1 MPKDLIAEIFAS
13 KPPEGQLP
21 RPFVAGGAT
30 PRCKTSHQ
38 PVNRLEAVF
47 AVYRDYKEYDY
58 EDWQIARPSRS
69 ADLSKEVEAT
79 LLNSALRSLEYNQNS
94 MHPTLWARIKRL
106 RGRLSVRLG
115 KIYYPASLLGH
126 S

>member
-1 MPKDLIAEIFAS
+1 MPKDLTAEFFAS
-13 KPPEGQLP
+13 KPPDHQLP
-21 RPFVAGGAT
+21 RPFVACGAT
-30 PRCKTSHQ
+30 QKCKTSHE
-38 PVNRLEAVF
+38 PVNRLESVF

-58 EDWQIARPSRS
+58 EDWQLGRPLRS

-94 MHPTLWARIKRL
+94 MHPSLWARIKRL
-106 RGRLSVRLG
+106 RSRFSVRLG
-115 KIYYPASLLGH
+115 KIYYPASLFGH